1 MSDLKV
7 KIVSNPYSKTIEFA
21 HWDNGW
27 TPVDTFT
34 EPNSKLLNKALVSG
48 FFPFKAKDI
57 IEQIVNEYGANNAAV
72 SIVFEGSEDEFE
84 ELAAVCNSDSFK
96 DCVLQPR

>member
-57 IEQIVNEYGANNAAV
+57 ISRSSTNTGQIMPLFQSY
-72 SIVFEGSEDEFE
+72 S
-84 ELAAVCNSDSFK
+84 K
-96 DCVLQPR
+96 DRKTSSRN